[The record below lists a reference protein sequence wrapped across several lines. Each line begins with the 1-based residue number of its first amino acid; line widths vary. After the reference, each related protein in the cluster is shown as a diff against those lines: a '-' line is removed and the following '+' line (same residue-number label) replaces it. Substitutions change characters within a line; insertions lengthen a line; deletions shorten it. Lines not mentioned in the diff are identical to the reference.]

1 MNNKSLLFLLLLALG
16 LPWAANAQSP
26 LTVCDGTT
34 TNEYVPIYGT
44 WADAAQH
51 NQMIYPATDL
61 SVMNGMSIT
70 SMTFYLQSGATGNDI
85 GSWTVKLGETT
96 ATTLTGLDETTSL
109 TQVYS
114 GAMTFDATAMTMSFE
129 FDGGYTY
136 HGGNLLVDF
145 THAAARWRSMTF
157 NGIEATSASVNQYGS
172 YSANVRNFLPKN
184 TFSYETPAATPKPTG
199 LAMSNIL
206 HNEAT
211 LSWTENGT
219 ATSWQICVN
228 DDEANPIPTTDNP
241 HTLTGLT
248 PRTTYTVKVRSVGTP
263 NSDWS
268 ASKTFTTTAVSEAIG
283 DAWSDNFEGDA
294 CGWDLINGTLTNA
307 WAWGTATNNGGTHAL
322 YVSNDG
328 GTNNAYTNNSETMVF
343 ATKLLNFTDGKFEFS
358 YDWMAK
364 GEGSGNYVYDYLR
377 VALVPASVTL
387 TPGTSVPTGFTAFAL
402 PTGWI
407 AVDGGSYL
415 NGVTTWQNKSVVV
428 NVTAGNYYLVLAWR
442 NDTSGGTNPPAAVDN
457 VSITR
462 VACPYDVTDLAV
474 EANSITTSGA
484 TITWTAG
491 GAEEWQVATKAGD
504 GAWTILPNTYTTASA
519 TLTGL
524 THNTN
529 YQVRVRAYCNANDQG
544 TWCDAITF
552 ATECEAIDLALV
564 DYSENFDSYTAGT
577 GVLPLCWS
585 RINEGTNASY
595 NQYPYIHNYGAYSGS
610 NYLRL
615 YAFGANGTSDQY
627 AILPE
632 MENTEGKQ
640 ITLWAKA
647 YNSGNT
653 FKIGMMSDPT
663 DATTFEVIG
672 EKTLTTSYEE
682 CSFILGSGN
691 YVAFLM
697 EAPTSSTT
705 IGIYIDD
712 ITIADV
718 PACMKPSDLA
728 FVSATTTSAT
738 LSWTNGA
745 DTQTAWQIAYSTDP
759 AFDPDEVTPVDVTS
773 NPGTINNLTAA
784 TTYYAYVRANCGNNG
799 YSDWSNASCTF
810 ITECDAITNL
820 PWNENFDAYTAD
832 ATSTTT
838 PSTYPNVVL
847 PTCWQFLN
855 RSETSNTF
863 PQVFLSSSTSY
874 AVSGNCLFFK
884 SSDTTPLYAILPEF
898 SEDITNLQLTF
909 TYRNEGTS
917 ASNGTL
923 IVGYMTDPTDA
934 TTFTAKDTCNR
945 TTTLTEKEV
954 LFTNAPAGSY
964 IAFKYQGGSSN
975 YFLSI
980 DNVSVNYPPTCVKPS
995 GLEFVSATTTSA
1007 TLGWTNG
1014 AEGQTAWQIAYSTDP
1029 AFNPDEVTPTNVTSN
1044 PGTINGLTAATTY
1057 YAYVRANCGNNDYS
1071 DWSSAYVQF
1080 ATECEV
1086 ITVDAAHPFTEG
1098 FEGTTFAP
1106 NCWEAIPYVSG
1117 TSTYNWSRTTSGH
1130 IHTDN
1135 GAAYSSYYGPTYLVM
1150 PDLQIANEGNA
1161 ARLTFWSQFDYTNDY
1176 DKSSVVLID
1185 GENETELWTPNAAT
1199 ITDLE
1204 DIWDEVTIDLTSY
1217 MGQTISLA
1225 FKQEG
1230 YNAHGWYIDDVTV
1243 EIFSVPVTL
1252 TKFIEGHELGGGW
1265 NLIASPVGGTVTPTE
1280 DNGFLVNE
1288 FDLYRFN
1295 QAAVGAEWENWKSQE
1310 GDGGHYHFDIENGK
1324 GYLYANNEGTTLTF
1338 TGTPITDSETW
1349 VELDWEEGHNLTGW
1363 NLIGNPYAGTAY
1375 CDHEYYIL
1383 DNDVVNPIPHTIGD
1397 AIEPMEGCFVVG
1409 FGPDDIALFSRASK
1423 STPKSNLVI
1432 NLSSASTPSRG
1443 SSSGLIDRAIVNFG
1457 EGGMLPKFQPFGNRT
1472 KLYVPQDGN
1481 DYAIVKGEAQG
1492 EMPIS
1497 FKAEENGSYTIS
1509 VNSENVEMG
1518 YLHLIDNMTGNDVD
1532 LLATP
1537 SYTFNAQSDDYAS
1550 RFKLVF
1556 ATGSDSDD
1564 DFAFIS
1570 NGEIIVNG
1578 EGVLQ
1583 VIDVTGRVILIRDV
1597 ETSYYGVSTDAMTP
1611 GVYVLRL
1618 VNGDNVKT
1626 QKIVIK

>member
-1 MNNKSLLFLLLLALG
+1 MKSKHLLMTLLLALFA
-16 LPWAANAQSP
+16 PWAANAQTV
-26 LTVCDGTT
+26 TVCDGTT
-34 TNEYVPIYGT
+34 TNTYVPIYGT

-70 SMTFYLQSGATGNDI
+70 SMTFYLSSGATGNDI

-129 FDGGYTY
+129 FDNGYTY

-145 THAAARWRSMTF
+145 THAAAKWRSMTF
-157 NGIEATSASVNQYGS
+157 YGIEATGAAVYQYGS
-172 YSANVRNFLPKN
+172 YSAVVQNFLPKN

-199 LAMSNIL
+199 LAVSNIL
-206 HNEAT
+206 HNQAT

-219 ATSWQICVN
+219 ATSWQICLN

-364 GEGSGNYVYDYLR
+364 GEGSGNYIYDYLR

-442 NDTSGGTNPPAAVDN
+442 NDTSGGSNPPAAVDN

-462 VACPYDVTDLAV
+462 VACPYDVTGLAV
-474 EANSITTSGA
+474 DANSITTSGA

-491 GAEEWQVATKAGD
+491 EAEEWQVATKAGT
-504 GAWTILPNTYTTASA
+504 GEWTILPNTYTTNSA

-524 THNTN
+524 THSTN

-682 CSFILGSGN
+682 CSFILGRGN

-712 ITIADV
+712 ITIADAPTCV
-718 PACMKPSDLA
+718 KPSDLA

-745 DTQTAWQIAYSTDP
+745 EGQTAWQIAYSTDP
-759 AFDPDEVTPVDVTS
+759 AFDPDEVIPADVTS

-810 ITECDAITNL
+810 ITECEAITNL

-838 PSTYPNVVL
+838 PSTYPNDVL

-855 RSETSNTF
+855 RSETSGTY
-863 PQVFLSSSTSY
+863 PQVFLSSNSSY

-884 SSDTTPLYAILPEF
+884 SSSTTPLYAILPEF
-898 SEDITNLQLTF
+898 SEDIANLQLTF
-909 TYRNEGTS
+909 TYRNEGEST
-917 ASNGTL
+917 SNGQL

-934 TTFTAKDTCNR
+934 TTFESLKTCDR
-945 TTTLTEKEV
+945 TTTLTEVEV

-964 IAFKYQGGSSN
+964 IAFKYEGGSSN
-975 YFLSI
+975 NYYLSI

-1007 TLGWTNG
+1007 TLGWTAVG
-1014 AEGQTAWQIAYSTDP
+1014 TETAWQIAYSTDA
-1029 AFNPDEVTPTNVTSN
+1029 AFNPDEVTPANVTTN
-1044 PGTINGLTAATTY
+1044 PGTISGLTASTTY

-1071 DWSSAYVQF
+1071 DWSSVYCTF
-1080 ATECEV
+1080 TTECDV
-1086 ITVDAAHPFTEG
+1086 VVVDAAHPFTEG

-1106 NCWEAIPYVSG
+1106 NCWENIASG
-1117 TSTYNWSRTTSGH
+1117 THEWSRTTTSSY
-1130 IHTDN
+1130 IHTGS
-1135 GAAYSSYYGPTYLVM
+1135 GAAYSGYYGDIYLVM
-1150 PDLQIANEGNA
+1150 PDLQIANEGNSA
-1161 ARLTFWSQFDYTNDY
+1161 QLTFWSYNTYTSDY
-1176 DKSSVVLID
+1176 DKNSVVLLD
-1185 GENETELWTPNAAT
+1185 GENEIELWSPESVSESWVST
-1199 ITDLE
+1199 
-1204 DIWDEVTIDLTSY
+1204 TIDLTQY
-1217 MGQTISLA
+1217 IGQTISLA
-1225 FKQEG
+1225 FKYEG
-1230 YNAHGWYIDDVTV
+1230 NNDHGWYVDDVKV
-1243 EIFSVPVTL
+1243 AVAF
-1252 TKFIEGHELGGGW
+1252 TKTIEAYDTDNEKGW
-1265 NLIASPVGGTVTPTE
+1265 YLIASPLADEVNLSDVDGLT
-1280 DNGFLVNE
+1280 DNVFR
-1288 FDLYRFN
+1288 LYRFN
-1295 QAAVGAEWENWKSQE
+1295 QNAELEWEYYE
-1310 GDGGHYHFDIENGK
+1310 GTNNPFTSLVNST
-1324 GYLYANNEGTTLTF
+1324 GYLYANSEDVTLTFVGAPLAGDTYDVTLYNEADAPSLAGWNLVGNPFGTTAYISGSDFSFYTLDDGSEVVPNSSFTSIEPMEAVFVYTEEDGVTLTF
-1338 TGTPITDSETW
+1338 TKEPDNAPGK
-1349 VELDWEEGHNLTGW
+1349 GGNLAL
-1363 NLIGNPYAGTAY
+1363 NVSQNRGN
-1375 CDHEYYIL
+1375 
-1383 DNDVVNPIPHTIGD
+1383 V
-1397 AIEPMEGCFVVG
+1397 
-1409 FGPDDIALFSRASK
+1409 
-1423 STPKSNLVI
+1423 
-1432 NLSSASTPSRG
+1432 
-1443 SSSGLIDRAIVNFG
+1443 IDRAIVNFG
-1457 EGGMLPKFQPFGNRT
+1457 EGGTLPKFQLNPSHT
-1472 KLYVPQDGN
+1472 KVYIPQDN
-1481 DYAIVKGEAQG
+1481 KDYAIVTADNQG
-1492 EMPIS
+1492 SMPVN
-1497 FKAEENGSYTIS
+1497 FKAEHNGTYTLS
-1509 VNSENVEMG
+1509 FSSEEVSFN
-1518 YLHLIDNMTGNDVD
+1518 YLHLIDNLTGTEVD
-1532 LLATP
+1532 LLQTP
-1537 SYTFNAQSDDYAS
+1537 SYTFNATTTDYES

-1556 ATGSDSDD
+1556 CTGVNDDSDS
-1564 DFAFIS
+1564 FAFCN
-1570 NGEIIVNG
+1570 NGNWIINNDG
-1578 EGVLQ
+1578 EAILQ
-1583 VIDVTGRVILIRDV
+1583 VIDVTGRILSS
-1597 ETSYYGVSTDAMTP
+1597 ETVNGSVSKAIHAAP
-1611 GVYVLRL
+1611 GVYMLRL
-1618 VNGDNVKT
+1618 INGDNVKV
-1626 QKIVIK
+1626 QKIVVR

>member
-1 MNNKSLLFLLLLALG
+1 MLLIALIA
-16 LPWAANAQSP
+16 PWAANAQSP

-34 TNEYVPIYGT
+34 TNTYVPIYGT

-70 SMTFYLQSGATGNDI
+70 SMTFYLSSGATGYDI

-145 THAAARWRSMTF
+145 THAAASWRSMTF
-157 NGIEATSASVNQYGS
+157 YGIEATGAAVYQYGS
-172 YSANVRNFLPKN
+172 YSAVVQNFLPKN

-199 LAMSNIL
+199 LAVSNIL
-206 HNEAT
+206 HNQAT

-241 HTLTGLT
+241 HTLTGLN

-268 ASKTFTTTAVSEAIG
+268 ASKTFTTTAVAEAIG
-283 DAWSDNFEGDA
+283 DAWSDDFEGA
-294 CGWDLINGTLTNA
+294 TCGWDLINGTLTNA

-322 YVSNDG
+322 YVSNDN
-328 GTNNAYTNNSETMVF
+328 GTSNAYTNNSETMVYT
-343 ATKLLNFTDGKFEFS
+343 TKLLSFTEGKFEFS
-358 YDWMAK
+358 YDWIAN
-364 GEGSGNYVYDYLR
+364 GEGSGSYIYDYLR

-442 NDTSGGTNPPAAVDN
+442 NDTSSGTNPPAAVDN

-474 EANSITTSGA
+474 TANSITTSGA

-491 GAEEWQVATKAGD
+491 EAEEWQVATKAGT
-504 GAWTILPNTYTTASA
+504 GEWTILPNTYTTASA
-519 TLTGL
+519 TLTSL
-524 THNTN
+524 THSTN

-595 NQYPYIHNYGAYSGS
+595 NQYPYIYNYGAYSGS

-682 CSFILGSGN
+682 CSFILGRGN

-712 ITIADV
+712 ITIADA
-718 PACMKPSDLA
+718 PACVKPSDLA
-728 FVSATTTSAT
+728 
-738 LSWTNGA
+738 
-745 DTQTAWQIAYSTDP
+745 
-759 AFDPDEVTPVDVTS
+759 
-773 NPGTINNLTAA
+773 
-784 TTYYAYVRANCGNNG
+784 
-799 YSDWSNASCTF
+799 
-810 ITECDAITNL
+810 
-820 PWNENFDAYTAD
+820 
-832 ATSTTT
+832 
-838 PSTYPNVVL
+838 
-847 PTCWQFLN
+847 
-855 RSETSNTF
+855 
-863 PQVFLSSSTSY
+863 
-874 AVSGNCLFFK
+874 
-884 SSDTTPLYAILPEF
+884 
-898 SEDITNLQLTF
+898 
-909 TYRNEGTS
+909 
-917 ASNGTL
+917 
-923 IVGYMTDPTDA
+923 
-934 TTFTAKDTCNR
+934 
-945 TTTLTEKEV
+945 
-954 LFTNAPAGSY
+954 
-964 IAFKYQGGSSN
+964 
-975 YFLSI
+975 
-980 DNVSVNYPPTCVKPS
+980 
-995 GLEFVSATTTSA
+995 FVSATTTSA

-1044 PGTINGLTAATTY
+1044 PGTINNLTAATTY
-1057 YAYVRANCGNNDYS
+1057 YAYVRANCGNNGYS
-1071 DWSSAYVQF
+1071 DWSNASCTF
-1080 ATECEV
+1080 ITECEAITNLPWNENFDAYTADATSTTTPSTYPNDVLPTCWQFLNRSETSGTYPQVFLSSYTSYAVSGNCLFFKSSSTTPLYAILPEFSEDIANLQLTFTYRNEGTSASNGTLIVGYMTDPTDATTFTAKDTCNRTNTLTEKEVLFTNAPAGSYIAFKYQGGTSNNYYLSIDNVSLNYPPTCVKPTDLAFVSSTTTSAILSWTAGGNENVWQIMLNDDEEHLIDADSNPFTIDSLTAATTYTAKVRAYCSEDDQSEWSTEISFTTECDV
-1086 ITVDAAHPFTEG
+1086 IVVDAAHPFTEG

-1117 TSTYNWSRTTSGH
+1117 TSTYNWSRTTNDSH
-1130 IHTDN
+1130 IHIGS
-1135 GAAYSSYYGPTYLVM
+1135 GAAFSSYYGPTYLVM

-1161 ARLTFWSQFDYTNDY
+1161 ARLTFWSQFDFTNDY

-1185 GENETELWTPNAAT
+1185 GENEIELWTPNAET

-1204 DIWDEVTIDLTSY
+1204 DIWDEVTIDLTPY

-1225 FKQEG
+1225 FKNEG
-1230 YNAHGWYIDDVTV
+1230 SNAHGWYIDDVEV
-1243 EIFSVPVTL
+1243 EVLLPVF
-1252 TKFIEGHELGGGW
+1252 TKTIAAVGNDNWENGNGGYY
-1265 NLIASPVGGTVTPTE
+1265 LIASPLADDVDPVEVGMITDELGADATTE
-1280 DNGFLVNE
+1280 TSTY
-1288 FDLYRFN
+1288 DLYWFDQTEELEWQNYRTTSFN
-1295 QAAVGAEWENWKSQE
+1295 L
-1310 GDGGHYHFDIENGK
+1310 ENGK
-1324 GYLYANNEGTTLTF
+1324 GYLYASKEGTTLTF
-1338 TGTPITDSETW
+1338 VGMPYSGDGSMTLE
-1349 VELDWEEGHNLTGW
+1349 HAGW
-1363 NLIGNPYAGTAY
+1363 NLVGNPFNDF
-1375 CDHEYYIL
+1375 CYISDERDFYVMNENRDEL
-1383 DNDVVNPIPHTIGD
+1383 FVGRRYLN
-1397 AIEPMEGCFVVG
+1397 PMEGGFVYTNEDG
-1409 FGPDDIALFSRASK
+1409 ESITLTYLDPADAK
-1423 STPKSNLVI
+1423 SANVSL
-1432 NLSSASTPSRG
+1432 NLSSG
-1443 SSSGLIDRAIVNFG
+1443 SAIIDRVIVRFG
-1457 EGGMLPKFQPFGNRT
+1457 EGHQLPKFQLKPNHT
-1472 KLYVPQDGN
+1472 KVYIPVEGQ
-1481 DYAIVKGEAQG
+1481 DYAVVRGEEMG
-1492 EMPIS
+1492 EMPVS
-1497 FKAEENGSYTIS
+1497 FKAENNGTYTLS
-1509 VNSENVEMG
+1509 FTSEEVSFA
-1518 YLHLIDNMTGNDVD
+1518 YLHLIDNMTGADVD
-1532 LLATP
+1532 LLANP
-1537 SYTFNAQSDDYAS
+1537 SYSFEASTTDYAS

-1556 ATGSDSDD
+1556 ATGSSTGSET
-1564 DFAFIS
+1564 FAFFS
-1570 NGEIIVNG
+1570 NGSFVINN
-1578 EGVLQ
+1578 EGNATLQ
-1583 VIDVTGRVILIRDV
+1583 VIDVNGRIINSESINGCANINVN
-1597 ETSYYGVSTDAMTP
+1597 AAA
-1611 GVYVLRL
+1611 GVYMIRL
-1618 VNGDNVKT
+1618 VNGDNVKV
-1626 QKIVIK
+1626 QKVVVR